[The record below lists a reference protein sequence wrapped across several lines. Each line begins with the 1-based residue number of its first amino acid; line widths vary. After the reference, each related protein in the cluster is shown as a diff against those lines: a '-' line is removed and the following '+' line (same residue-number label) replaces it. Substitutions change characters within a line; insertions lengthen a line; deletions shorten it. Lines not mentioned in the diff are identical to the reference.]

1 MPVYQID
8 GITPVVHESAYVHPT
23 AVLIGDVIVEAGC
36 YIGPCASL
44 RGDFGRLIVKT
55 GGNLQDGC
63 VMHGFPGSDTV
74 VEADGHIGHGAI
86 LHGCHIGQ
94 NALVGMNATVMDGA
108 IIPEDSLVA
117 AMSFVK
123 PGFTAPPRSMIMG
136 SPATVTRSLSETEIA
151 NKRRGTQEYQRLTQR
166 CMASLRVVAPLRELD
181 EDRPRIHIEGL
192 QPLHNKAGQ

>member
-23 AVLIGDVIVEAGC
+23 AVLIGDVIIEAGC

-44 RGDFGRLIVKT
+44 RGDFGRLILQT
-55 GGNLQDGC
+55 GSNLQDNC

-123 PGFTAPPRSMIMG
+123 PGFTAPPSSMIMG
-136 SPATVTRSLSETEIA
+136 SPATVTRTLNETEIA
-151 NKRRGTQEYQRLTQR
+151 NKRRGTQEYKRLAQR
-166 CMASLRVVAPLRELD
+166 CIANLRVVAPLRELD
-181 EDRPRIHIEGL
+181 ENRPRIHIEGRHT
-192 QPLHNKAGQ
+192 LHNKTGQ